1 MDFVKGV
8 FDLASEFMINSK
20 YAKLHYSGINET
32 VKLMKANG
40 TSSFNYDNEVDKFR
54 FCLFE
59 LVGNSINYCYWY
71 GKSHIRPCG
80 SSSRMMY
87 SLLEQAFKEYQPFFN
102 FADCLEEFV
111 KLLAINR
118 FPMLEER
125 KNHLMEL
132 ITEAEYLCEQITQQ
146 NDDPTEYIEKMI
158 QSFPGY
164 ASDMFLKRLS
174 LFFIQLNRR
183 FGWFQNA
190 MTYLHVPADYQV
202 PKKLRHYNCIQYS
215 EELENIVDNEQPIQ
229 KHSPQECEIR
239 AATILACQELVKQ
252 TNWSIAEIDA
262 WFWLKR
268 NEITKPF
275 HLTITTDY

>member
-1 MDFVKGV
+1 MDFIKGV
-8 FDLASEFMINSK
+8 FDLAKEFMKNPK
-20 YAKLHYSGINET
+20 HAKMNYGGLIET
-32 VKLMKANG
+32 SKLMKTNG
-40 TSSFNYDNEVDKFR
+40 VSSFGYDNEVDKFK

-71 GKSHIRPCG
+71 GKSDIRPCG

-87 SLLEQAFKEYQPFFN
+87 TLLEKAFKNYQPFYN
-102 FADCLEEFV
+102 FADCIEDFV
-111 KLLAINR
+111 QLLALNR

-125 KNHLMEL
+125 KNHLTEL
-132 ITEAEYLCEQITQQ
+132 IAGAEFLSEQIVQQ
-146 NDDPTEYIEKMI
+146 NDDPTEYIETII

-202 PKKLRHYNCIQYS
+202 PKKLRHYNCITYS
-215 EELENIVDNEQPIQ
+215 DELAYLVDNELPIQ

-239 AATILACQELVKQ
+239 AATILACKALMEY
-252 TNWSIAEIDA
+252 TGWGIAEIDA

-268 NEITKPF
+268 NEVNKPF